1 MTQRTDR
8 FLLPPPDGLIQN
20 YPCEDMTLPDMPSSS
35 THERSEII
43 WDEARASSAIEGLSD
58 AASIERCSDSITLG
72 LDSRLPVGENLLLAM
87 HRVLMRPEPHAS
99 PGAYRRVNVVVGLHR
114 PPDYTEV
121 PRLMAQFN
129 HFISNQTINPTFRAA
144 YGHIWF
150 ETIHPFTDGNG
161 RTGRAL
167 VNAIL
172 RRPWSAAL
180 LARHQEYYLM
190 LQTATAEDWIDWTVR
205 TLREAEA
212 TYSLDSR
219 N

>member
-8 FLLPPPDGLIQN
+8 FLLPPPDGLITSQRWK
-20 YPCEDMTLPDMPSSS
+20 DMTLPDIPS
-35 THERSEII
+35 TPIYDRSEII

-58 AASIERCSDSITLG
+58 TASIERCSDSITLG

-87 HRVLMRPEPHAS
+87 HRELMRSEPHAS

-129 HFISNQTINPTFRAA
+129 HFIANQTINPTFRAA

-190 LQTATAEDWIDWTVR
+190 LQTATAADWIDWTVR

-212 TYSLDSR
+212 TYSLNSR